1 MDFDLTDEHEAVVD
15 LAATIL
21 GEHADPAR
29 LRQLEEGG
37 GWLDEAAWQAIT
49 GSGLIAAV
57 LPEPAGGGMGMLGL
71 HLLLEQAGM
80 TAAHVPLWEHAVG
93 ALALATFA
101 PTDVD
106 LDRVANGDDLVTL
119 ALMEVGAPAEA
130 PTVVASDAD
139 GWRLTGTKVLV
150 PLLDRTN
157 HLLVSAATDDGQT
170 GVFLVARDAVEA
182 TPQQLSSRVPH
193 ARTDLDRAPAVP
205 VGPVAGTALEWLL
218 QRARAGLASLQ
229 AGLNQG
235 AVRLAADYTST
246 REQFG
251 RPIATFQ
258 AVSQRVAQAFIEAEC
273 GRLTALQAA
282 WSLDEDGTAPDEVAI
297 AKWWASEA
305 GHNVLHAAQ
314 HVHGGVGVD
323 REYPLHRFLLRTKQ
337 IEFTL
342 GAAPEHLAALGA
354 RVADDDA

>member
-1 MDFDLTDEHEAVVD
+1 MDFDLTDEHAAIVD
-15 LAATIL
+15 LATTIL

-37 GWLDEAAWQAIT
+37 LWLDDEAWRAFT
-49 GSGLIAAV
+49 GSGLVAAV
-57 LPEPAGGGMGMLGL
+57 LPAPVGGDLGMLGL

-80 TAAHVPLWEHAVG
+80 TAAHVPLWEHGVG
-93 ALALATFA
+93 ALTLATLA
-101 PTDVD
+101 PSAVD
-106 LDRVANGDDLVTL
+106 LDRVATGDDLVTL
-119 ALMEVGAPAEA
+119 ALMEAGATADA
-130 PTVVASDAD
+130 PTVVASDGD

-150 PLLDRTN
+150 PLLDRTR
-157 HLLVSAATDDGQT
+157 HLLVSATTEAGAPA
-170 GVFLVARDAVEA
+170 VFLVARDAVVA

-193 ARTDLDRAPAVP
+193 ARVDLDRVEATP
-205 VGPVAGTALEWLL
+205 VGPLDGSALDWLL
-218 QRARAGLASLQ
+218 QRARSGLASLQ

-282 WSLDEDGTAPDEVAI
+282 WSLDEDGAAPDEVAI
-297 AKWWASEA
+297 AKWWAAEA
-305 GHNVLHAAQ
+305 GHEVLHAAQ

-323 REYPLHRFLLRTKQ
+323 REYPLHRYLLRTKQ
-337 IEFTL
+337 VEFTL
-342 GAAPEHLAALGA
+342 GTAPEHLAALGA
-354 RVADDDA
+354 RVADADA